1 MAKTIKIGMVGVGAI
16 SGIYLEN
23 ITNRFQEIELVAVCD
38 LIRERAE
45 KAQEKYNVPKLYD
58 TMYELFADP
67 EIDIV
72 LNLTRPY
79 EHYGVSIEA
88 LKAGKHVYSEKPLA
102 ATLEEGKALVEMAQE
117 KGLMLGGA
125 PDTFLGAGI
134 QTCRKLIDDGYI
146 GDPIG
151 AAAFMICRG
160 HESWHPDPAF
170 YYQHGGGP
178 MMDMGPYYI
187 TALVNLLGGVSSV
200 MGVTKASFP
209 TRTITSQPHCGETV
223 QVEVPTYVA
232 GILNFDSGATGT
244 IFTTFDV
251 CYPSQ
256 ARLEVYGTKG
266 TLFVPDP
273 NGFGGPVKL
282 LRQEGSEP
290 MEIPL
295 CFDYPENSRALGL
308 ADMAKALQTG
318 REPRESWK
326 QTYHVLEI
334 LQSFEKSSDAGAV
347 VPIASRYTRGEPM
360 KNNPVHGILD

>member
-1 MAKTIKIGMVGVGAI
+1 MAERRDQPNMILYGEQWRSGSRISFLLQLFKT
-16 SGIYLEN
+16 
-23 ITNRFQEIELVAVCD
+23 
-38 LIRERAE
+38 
-45 KAQEKYNVPKLYD
+45 
-58 TMYELFADP
+58 
-67 EIDIV
+67 
-72 LNLTRPY
+72 
-79 EHYGVSIEA
+79 
-88 LKAGKHVYSEKPLA
+88 
-102 ATLEEGKALVEMAQE
+102 
-117 KGLMLGGA
+117 MLGGA

-146 GDPIG
+146 GTPIG

-170 YYQHGGGP
+170 YYQYGGGP

-209 TRTITSQPHCGETV
+209 TRTITSQPHCGEV
-223 QVEVPTYVA
+223 VDVKVPTYVT
-232 GILNFDSGATGT
+232 GILNFESGAVGT

-256 ARLEVYGTKG
+256 ARLEIYGTEG

-273 NGFGGPVKL
+273 NGFGGPVRL
-282 LRQEGSEP
+282 LRQEGGAP

-295 CFDYPENSRALGL
+295 CFDYAENSRALGL

-318 REPRESWK
+318 RDPRESWK
-326 QTYHVLEI
+326 QTYHVLEVM
-334 LQSFEKSSDAGAV
+334 QSFEKSSNSGAA
-347 VPIASRYTRGEPM
+347 VPITSRYVRGAAM
-360 KNNPVHGILD
+360 KHNPVHGILD